1 LKFELGGVQ
10 ANYDSV
16 KSRAEVVNLYPE
28 GDKSGYKT
36 LRKCEGLTLF
46 ATLPLGPV
54 RSEPLVNSGYV
65 YVVSGS
71 TLYRADE
78 NGVVETLGVVNGTG
92 RAKLAANS
100 RADILTGAN
109 INQILIL
116 NGSGVGYIHTEA
128 DGVVA
133 ISDVDF
139 SNSSSVT
146 VLDERFWLARD
157 NSNEFFGSDTSDG
170 TSYNPLTFE
179 SATESPDEV
188 LAVMQK
194 KSALWVIGG
203 EKIEYWQ
210 GFNDAT
216 VPLRKVKGGT
226 SEYGTLNTD
235 TVAEV
240 NDFFAFLADDRTVRL
255 MNGTQ
260 LAELSDLDFQL
271 KIKGNGT
278 ATLPG
283 FDVID
288 DAYGFFVDGPVH
300 SIYYITFPTEKYTI
314 GFDIKT
320 GMSHRRESEGL
331 GYWRVNGSAKFGTKI
346 ICGDSTEGKLWTLD
360 TSNRTENDGLIRTKL
375 ITPSISF
382 PHNVTIS
389 DIEIDMEV
397 AQTSDP
403 TADPQV
409 MVYYTKDGGNTWI
422 QKGNISVGKYGNH
435 EFRAPLRN
443 FGRLVRNKEFALRL
457 ETTDDIGVQYYG
469 AEIHMGKSI

>member
-1 LKFELGGVQ
+1 MKFSLGGVQ

-16 KSRAEVVNLYPE
+16 KSRAEVVNMYPE

-54 RSEPLVNSGYV
+54 RSEPFVNSGFV

-78 NGVVETLGVVNGTG
+78 NGVVETLGVVNGSG

-100 RADILTGAN
+100 VPGD
-109 INQILIL
+109 NQILIL
-116 NGSGVGYIHTEA
+116 NGSGVGYTYTNA
-128 DGVVA
+128 AGVVA
-133 ISDVDF
+133 ISDADF
-139 SNSSSVT
+139 FNSSSVT

-157 NSNEFFGSDTSDG
+157 GSNEFFGSDQSDG
-170 TSYNPLTFE
+170 TSYNPLTFG
-179 SATESPDEV
+179 SADESPDDV
-188 LAVMQK
+188 VAVVQK
-194 KSALWVIGG
+194 KSALWVIGN
-203 EKIEYWQ
+203 EKTEYFQ
-210 GFNDAT
+210 RFDDT
-216 VPLRKVKGGT
+216 TFPLRAVKGGT
-226 SEYGTLNTD
+226 KEYGTLNVD

-240 NDFFAFLADDRTVRL
+240 NDYWAFLADDRTVRI

-260 LAELSDLDFQL
+260 LTELSDLDFQL

-283 FDVID
+283 FTTID

-300 SIYYITFPTEKYTI
+300 SIYYLTFRTEGYTI

-331 GYWRVNGSAKFGTKI
+331 GYWRVNGSAKFGTEI
-346 ICGDSTEGKLWTLD
+346 ICGDSVEGKLWKLD
-360 TSNRTENDGLIRTKL
+360 TSNRTENGTLIRTKL
-375 ITPSISF
+375 VTPSISF

-397 AQTSDP
+397 AQTDDP

-435 EFRAPLRN
+435 GFRAPLRN
-443 FGRLVRNKEFALRL
+443 FGRLVRNKDFALRL

>member
-1 LKFELGGVQ
+1 MKLSLGGVQ

-54 RSEPLVNSGYV
+54 RSEPFVNSGFV

-71 TLYRADE
+71 TLYRVDE
-78 NGVVETLGVVNGTG
+78 NGAVETLGVVNGSG
-92 RAKLAANS
+92 RAKIAANS
-100 RADILTGAN
+100 VPGD
-109 INQILIL
+109 NQILIL
-116 NGSGVGYIHTEA
+116 NGSGVGYTYTNA
-128 DGVVA
+128 AGVVA
-133 ISDVDF
+133 ISDADF
-139 SNSSSVT
+139 FNSSSVT

-157 NSNEFFGSDTSDG
+157 GSNEFFGSDQSDG
-170 TSYNPLTFE
+170 TSYNPLTFG
-179 SATESPDEV
+179 SADESPDDV
-188 LAVMQK
+188 VAVIQK
-194 KSALWVIGG
+194 KSALWVVGN
-203 EKIEYWQ
+203 EKTEYFQ
-210 GFNDAT
+210 RFDDT
-216 VPLRKVKGGT
+216 TFPLRAVKGGT
-226 SEYGTLNTD
+226 KEYGTLNVD

-240 NDFFAFLADDRTVRL
+240 NDFWAMLADDRTVRI

-260 LAELSDLDFQL
+260 LTELSDLDFQL

-283 FDVID
+283 FDVVS

-300 SIYYITFPTEKYTI
+300 SIYYLTFPTEGYTI

-320 GMSHRRESEGL
+320 GLSHRRESEGL
-331 GYWRVNGSAKFGTKI
+331 GYWRANGAAKFGSKI
-346 ICGDSTEGKLWTLD
+346 ICGDAVDGALWELD
-360 TSNRTENDGLIRTKL
+360 ISNRTENDDLIRTKL

-389 DIEIDMEV
+389 DIELDMEV
-397 AQTSDP
+397 AQTDDP
-403 TADPQV
+403 TADPQI

-435 EFRAPLRN
+435 GFRAPLRN

>member
-1 LKFELGGVQ
+1 LKFSLGGVQ

-16 KSRAEVVNLYPE
+16 KSRAEVINLYPE

-54 RSEPLVNSGYV
+54 RSEPFVNSGFV

-78 NGVVETLGVVNGTG
+78 NGVVETLGVVNGSG
-92 RAKLAANS
+92 RAKIAANS
-100 RADILTGAN
+100 VPGD
-109 INQILIL
+109 NQILIL
-116 NGSGVGYIHTEA
+116 NGSGVGYTYTNA
-128 DGVVA
+128 AGVVA
-133 ISDVDF
+133 ISDADF
-139 SNSSSVT
+139 FNSSSVT

-157 NSNEFFGSDTSDG
+157 GSNEFFGSDQSDG
-170 TSYNPLTFE
+170 TSYNPLTFG
-179 SATESPDEV
+179 SADESPDDV
-188 LAVMQK
+188 VAVIQK
-194 KSALWVIGG
+194 KSALWVVGN
-203 EKIEYWQ
+203 EKTEYFQ
-210 GFNDAT
+210 RFDDT
-216 VPLRKVKGGT
+216 TFPLRAVKGGT
-226 SEYGTLNTD
+226 KEYGTLNVD

-240 NDFFAFLADDRTVRL
+240 NDFWAMLADDRTVRI

-260 LAELSDLDFQL
+260 LTELSDLDFQL

-283 FDVID
+283 FDVVS

-300 SIYYITFPTEKYTI
+300 SIYYLTFPTEGYTI

-320 GMSHRRESEGL
+320 GLSHRRESEGL
-331 GYWRVNGSAKFGTKI
+331 GYWRANGAAKFGSKI
-346 ICGDSTEGKLWTLD
+346 ICGDAVDGALWELD
-360 TSNRTENDGLIRTKL
+360 ISNRTENDDLIRTKL

-389 DIEIDMEV
+389 DIELDMEV
-397 AQTSDP
+397 AQTDDP
-403 TADPQV
+403 TADPQI

-435 EFRAPLRN
+435 GFRAPLRN

>member
-1 LKFELGGVQ
+1 LKFSLGGVQ

-54 RSEPLVNSGYV
+54 RSEPFVNSGFV

-71 TLYRADE
+71 TLYRVDE
-78 NGVVETLGVVNGTG
+78 NGAVETLGVVNGSG
-92 RAKLAANS
+92 RAKIAANS
-100 RADILTGAN
+100 VPGD
-109 INQILIL
+109 NQILIL
-116 NGSGVGYIHTEA
+116 NGSGVGYTYTNA
-128 DGVVA
+128 AGVVA
-133 ISDVDF
+133 ISDADF
-139 SNSSSVT
+139 FNSSSVT

-157 NSNEFFGSDTSDG
+157 GSNEFFGSDQSDG
-170 TSYNPLTFE
+170 TSYNPLTFG
-179 SATESPDEV
+179 SADESPDDV
-188 LAVMQK
+188 VAVIQK
-194 KSALWVIGG
+194 KSALWVVGN
-203 EKIEYWQ
+203 EKTEYFQ
-210 GFNDAT
+210 RFDDT
-216 VPLRKVKGGT
+216 TFPLRAVKGGT
-226 SEYGTLNTD
+226 KEYGTLNVD

-240 NDFFAFLADDRTVRL
+240 NDFWAMLADDRTVRI

-260 LAELSDLDFQL
+260 LTELSDLDFQL

-283 FDVID
+283 FDVVS

-300 SIYYITFPTEKYTI
+300 SIYYLTFPTEGYTI

-320 GMSHRRESEGL
+320 GLSHRRESEGL
-331 GYWRVNGSAKFGTKI
+331 GYWRANGAAKFGSKI
-346 ICGDSTEGKLWTLD
+346 ICGDAVDGALWELD
-360 TSNRTENDGLIRTKL
+360 ISNRTENDDLIRTKL

-389 DIEIDMEV
+389 DIELDMEV
-397 AQTSDP
+397 AQTDDP
-403 TADPQV
+403 TADPQI

-435 EFRAPLRN
+435 GFRAPLRN

>member
-1 LKFELGGVQ
+1 MKFSLGGVQ

-54 RSEPLVNSGYV
+54 RSEPFVNSGFV

-71 TLYRADE
+71 TLYRVDE
-78 NGVVETLGVVNGTG
+78 NGAVETLGVVNGSG
-92 RAKLAANS
+92 RAKIAANS
-100 RADILTGAN
+100 VPGD
-109 INQILIL
+109 NQILIL
-116 NGSGVGYIHTEA
+116 NGSGVGYTYTNA
-128 DGVVA
+128 AGVVA
-133 ISDVDF
+133 ISDADF
-139 SNSSSVT
+139 FNSSSVT

-157 NSNEFFGSDTSDG
+157 GSNEFFGSDQSDG
-170 TSYNPLTFE
+170 TSYNPLTFG
-179 SATESPDEV
+179 SADESPDDV
-188 LAVMQK
+188 VAVIQK
-194 KSALWVIGG
+194 KSALWVVGN
-203 EKIEYWQ
+203 EKTEYFQ
-210 GFNDAT
+210 RFDDT
-216 VPLRKVKGGT
+216 TFPLRAVKGGT
-226 SEYGTLNTD
+226 KEYGTLNVD

-240 NDFFAFLADDRTVRL
+240 NDFWAMLADDRTVRI

-260 LAELSDLDFQL
+260 LTELSDLDFQL

-283 FDVID
+283 FDVVS

-300 SIYYITFPTEKYTI
+300 SIYYLTFPTEGYTI

-320 GMSHRRESEGL
+320 GLSHRRESEGL
-331 GYWRVNGSAKFGTKI
+331 GYWRANGAAKFGSKI
-346 ICGDSTEGKLWTLD
+346 ICGDAVDGALWELD
-360 TSNRTENDGLIRTKL
+360 ISNRTENDDLIRTKL

-389 DIEIDMEV
+389 DIELDMEV
-397 AQTSDP
+397 AQTDDP
-403 TADPQV
+403 TADPQI

-435 EFRAPLRN
+435 GFRAPLRN